1 MMMKV
6 FNEHYYF
13 DINKVQEIVSL
24 PENMTGDTEQS
35 MSIVKFEIVKAMIDT
50 IMTENIE
57 IDEKLG
63 GVGQTQLT
71 IPFRLAFNTL
81 LFHNI
86 IREI

>member
-1 MMMKV
+1 MKV
-6 FNEHYYF
+6 FNGHYYF

-24 PENMTGDTEQS
+24 PENITGDTEQS
-35 MSIVKFEIVKAMIDT
+35 MSIVKFDIIKAMVDT
-50 IMTENIE
+50 IMTENME

-63 GVGQTQLT
+63 EIGHNQLT